1 MTLEAHAL
9 IDRLPC
15 GWLKME
21 LRGTV
26 LGVNATLCRMLGMDA
41 AQLVG
46 KHLDSL
52 LTPASRVLYQSYLQ
66 PLLLL
71 HGHVEEFSLAFRDA
85 HGHTVEALIYSAG
98 SGLRVGLRAG
108 VGAGA
113 DSDAIDTNQL
123 ELVVAS
129 LRKRSDIEQEMLR
142 IKRAADHAPG
152 MIFQFMQ
159 MRDGTS
165 HFPYTSEAIRR
176 MYGVSPQHAHDSV
189 ERLLGLLNATTRASL
204 ASGLR
209 AAAAA
214 AQDWRA
220 IYEVKLPGQPPRWH
234 EAQATPSHL
243 ANGDILWHGHVAD
256 VTDRLAMEVAVADQ
270 ATTDRMHEARSEF
283 LARVSHELRTPL
295 NGILG
300 FTQLLANDKA
310 DNLSPEQRDRL
321 EVVMSSGRHLLTLV
335 NEVLEVTTIQSTQLR
350 IALKSLELAPMLAH
364 AVHSVQAMA
373 QAVRVHVLAVDC
385 PPGLRVQTNKQRLN
399 QVLVNLLTNA
409 VKYNRSGGTVRT
421 SAQAHDQGVQV
432 TVSDTG
438 LGMTQQQLA
447 ELFQPFNRLGA
458 ENTAVAGNGL
468 GLVITKELL
477 SRLNATL
484 GVNSKPG
491 EGSNF
496 CITLPA
502 AQVPLTDAA
511 MQAVQ
516 SKHAGAN
523 QAQENAAAKTA
534 AKTVKPQTT
543 VTVLYVED
551 DEVNATLMRAIL
563 GMRPHVR
570 LLLARDCASAMR
582 KVQQQVPDLLL
593 LDMHLPDGNGID
605 LLTSVRRVPGM
616 QTVPAI
622 MVSAGA
628 RDDDVLQARSSGFM
642 GYWTKPLDVKKTLRE
657 LDAILAVAAGV
668 VD

>member
-1 MTLEAHAL
+1 MTPEAHAL

-21 LRGTV
+21 RRGTV
-26 LGVNATLCRMLGMDA
+26 LAANATLCRMLSMDV

-71 HGHVEEFSLAFRDA
+71 HGHVEEFSIAFRDA

-98 SGLRVGLRAG
+98 ARSV
-108 VGAGA
+108 
-113 DSDAIDTNQL
+113 DANQL

-142 IKRAADHAPG
+142 VKRAADQAPG

-159 MRDGTS
+159 MRDGTP

-176 MYGVSPQHAHDSV
+176 MYGVSSQQVRDSV
-189 ERLLGLLNATTRASL
+189 ERLLGLLDEKTRTTLSD
-204 ASGLR
+204 GLR
-209 AAAAA
+209 AASAA

-220 IYEVKLPGQPPRWH
+220 IFEVKLPGQPPRWH

-310 DNLSPEQRDRL
+310 DNLSQEQRDRL
-321 EVVMSSGRHLLTLV
+321 DVVTSSGRHLLTLV
-335 NEVLEVTTIQSTQLR
+335 NEVLEVTTIQSTQLKLV
-350 IALKSLELAPMLAH
+350 LKPLELAPLLAH
-364 AVHSVQAMA
+364 ALQSVQAMA
-373 QAVRVHVLAVDC
+373 QDARVHVLAADC
-385 PPGLRVQTNKQRLN
+385 APGLRVQSNPQRLN

-409 VKYNRSGGTVRT
+409 VKYNRSGGTVRI
-421 SAQAHDQGVQV
+421 SARAHQEGQLVQV

-438 LGMTQQQLA
+438 LGMTPQQLA
-447 ELFQPFNRLGA
+447 ALFQPFNRLGA
-458 ENTAVAGNGL
+458 ENTSVAGNGL
-468 GLVITKELL
+468 GLVISKELL

-484 GVNSKPG
+484 SVDSKPG
-491 EGSNF
+491 VGSSF
-496 CITLPA
+496 CITLLA
-502 AQVPLTDAA
+502 AQVPSTSAAQAVLSQHSGAKHAHEDAVAKDAA
-511 MQAVQ
+511 RAV
-516 SKHAGAN
+516 K
-523 QAQENAAAKTA
+523 
-534 AKTVKPQTT
+534 AKTVG
-543 VTVLYVED
+543 TVLYVED

-563 GMRPHVR
+563 GMRPQVR
-570 LLLARDCASAMR
+570 LLLARDCASALH

-605 LLTSVRRVPGM
+605 LLTSMRRVPGM
-616 QTVPAI
+616 QTVPAV

-628 RDDDVLQARSSGFM
+628 RDDDVLQARSSGFI